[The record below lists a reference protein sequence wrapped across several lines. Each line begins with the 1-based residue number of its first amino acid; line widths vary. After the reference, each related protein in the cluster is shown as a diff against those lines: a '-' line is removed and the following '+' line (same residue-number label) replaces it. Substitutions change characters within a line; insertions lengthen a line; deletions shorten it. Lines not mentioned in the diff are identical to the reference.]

1 VVTVR
6 IFILHSAV
14 LMFICT
20 GDVGVGTSLH
30 QDMRGLTSAEVTDE
44 EDKMILEYLQTFLVS
59 DCFC

>member
-1 VVTVR
+1 
-6 IFILHSAV
+6 
-14 LMFICT
+14 MFICT
-20 GDVGVGTSLH
+20 GDVGVGTSLR